1 MSSIFGFY
9 KILNSKISLSND
21 SFKRM
26 SRWNMAYGEETEKSK
41 FKDDFAFGCY
51 LEKLNYT
58 LETCDSVIKTGNRIA
73 VIDAIIYNRTEI
85 IKMLAGKVSD
95 FVSDEELLVEY
106 INEHGYKALEK
117 VNGDFAGAIYSEDD
131 KSLTL
136 FRDHM
141 GVRPLFYYMKDG
153 FIAFSTDIRGIIA
166 VPEVDTEIDEEW
178 IFKTL
183 GGYSTLRTEKT
194 EYDNILCV
202 KPGSYISFYENEKGI
217 SKELNE
223 YWTVG
228 KHKVKLGS
236 DEEYQH
242 KLRYL
247 IEDSIKRRLD
257 AISGKVGAELSGGL
271 DSGVISILINRFGRD
286 CVYYSWSSSPD
297 ELEMAEGDERLIIKD
312 ICDQEGI
319 SCNYG
324 HIKLKEDS
332 LFAEKFKKTGAP
344 INFNEMLGFRFA
356 LPPYINT
363 TTIAQTATD
372 IRKLGARVVFSG
384 HGGDEGVS
392 HRCNPYEMFRN
403 KEYYHYFRYMFST
416 TNGQKNR
423 VGKTSKKC
431 FENIRDA
438 SNVLKL
444 PGVIPY
450 NASDLMNSNFKSEF
464 DAKKMPV
471 PYFAFDAAEYV
482 RSGGSVN
489 RLENASLLG
498 AYGGVRYIFP
508 FLDYRVIDFAVSI
521 PRYQYL
527 RGRKDRYIFR
537 EAFHDIMPDSLYR
550 LRLKQT
556 ASLKNVEPD
565 PDWYENYKAEKKEII
580 SKFERSKWEKYLDFE
595 KLYEFENSKEPEG
608 DEINKQDGYF
618 YQLHWAAMA
627 QNLLDKVRS

>member
-9 KILNSKISLSND
+9 KISNCRKSISND
-21 SFKRM
+21 SFIRM
-26 SRWNMAYGEETEKSK
+26 SKWNKAYGEDSEKSL
-41 FKDDFAFGCY
+41 FTESFAMGCY
-51 LEKLNYT
+51 LEKLSDA
-58 LETCDSVIKTGNRIA
+58 LETCNPVIKMENRIA

-85 IKMLAGKVSD
+85 LEMMTGKVSD
-95 FVSDEELLVEY
+95 LVSDEKLLVMY
-106 INEHGYKALEK
+106 INEFGYNALEK
-117 VNGDFAGAIYSEDD
+117 VNGDFAGAIYNEDD
-131 KSLTL
+131 NSITL

-141 GVRPLFYYMKDG
+141 GVRPLFYYMKEG
-153 FIAFSTDIRGIIA
+153 FITFSTDIRGIIA
-166 VPEVDTEIDEEW
+166 VPEVDTEINEEW
-178 IFKTL
+178 LFKIL
-183 GGYSTLRTEKT
+183 GGYYTLRTEKT

-202 KPGSYISFYENEKGI
+202 KPGSYIRFHETEKGI
-217 SKELNE
+217 SKELYE

-228 KHKVKLGS
+228 KQKVKLES

-242 KLRYL
+242 KLRLL
-247 IEDSIKRRLD
+247 IEDSIKKRLD

-286 CVYYSWSSSPD
+286 CIYYSWSTSPD
-297 ELEMAEGDERLIIKD
+297 EQEMAEGDERLIIKD

-324 HIKLKEDS
+324 HIKLKEDT

-344 INFNEMLGFRFA
+344 IDFDEMLGFRFA

-392 HRCNPYEMFRN
+392 HRCNPYEMFHN
-403 KEYYHYFRYMFST
+403 KEFYHYFRYMFST

-423 VGKTSKKC
+423 VTNTLKRC
-431 FENIRDA
+431 FENLKDS
-438 SNVLKL
+438 SNALKH

-450 NASDLMNSNFKSEF
+450 NASDLMCDDLKSKF
-464 DAKKMPV
+464 DVAKMPV

-489 RLENASLLG
+489 RLDNAALLG